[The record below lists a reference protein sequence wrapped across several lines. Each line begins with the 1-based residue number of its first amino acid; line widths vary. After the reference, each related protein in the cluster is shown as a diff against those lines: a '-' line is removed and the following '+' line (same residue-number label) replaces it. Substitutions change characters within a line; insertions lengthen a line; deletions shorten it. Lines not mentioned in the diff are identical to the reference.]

1 MGTQKIKIILVDDDE
16 DDRQFFAEAFEELQ
30 LDASILLFEDGL
42 KLLDYISQADHYF
55 GTHIFLDLNMPILS
69 GMDCL
74 KKLRE
79 FTGTNNPFVTIYS
92 TSSLPSDIKEA
103 YKNGANGYLPKPSS
117 FTKLKEL
124 LHKAILAGITNNNPV
139 Y

>member
-1 MGTQKIKIILVDDDE
+1 MGTQKMKIILVDDDD

-30 LDASILLFEDGL
+30 LDASLLLLEDGL
-42 KLLDYISQADHYF
+42 KLLDHLEQADHHF

-92 TSSLPSDIKEA
+92 TSTLPADIKEA
-103 YKNGANGYLPKPSS
+103 YENGANGYLPKPSS
-117 FTKLKEL
+117 FAKLKES
-124 LHKAILAGITNNNPV
+124 LHKAILSGITNNNPV
-139 Y
+139 H